1 MQLLTNFLQNFSP
14 AARFSLKI
22 GLNLYFQAKICYN
35 LPIFLKIFAC
45 GALLKIICLKNLGLP
60 HGPP

>member
-1 MQLLTNFLQNFSP
+1 MQLLTNFLQNFLP

-45 GALLKIICLKNLGLP
+45 GALFTPEKDVF
-60 HGPP
+60 